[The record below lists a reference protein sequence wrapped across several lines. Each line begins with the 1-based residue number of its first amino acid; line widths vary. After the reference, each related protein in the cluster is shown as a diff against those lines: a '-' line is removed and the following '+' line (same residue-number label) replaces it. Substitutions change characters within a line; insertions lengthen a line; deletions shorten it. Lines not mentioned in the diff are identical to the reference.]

1 VLVLLNQLGAP
12 RPADMERA
20 DIERWARH
28 LAGYP
33 WVRGT
38 LAFDAFARC
47 WVQEH
52 TLLEHIGA
60 ALPEGARGPF
70 ARLAAAWRE
79 RNEVV
84 FGSSVDALANEL
96 AAVAADGE
104 QVPTPTLGE
113 TARSWLVNLAGIDR
127 KAAGVDAAMEALAG
141 RADTRIR
148 AATDRLI
155 ALHGLAG
162 SAAAEIRS
170 RVAGD
175 FVVDAAADA
184 GKASVIGAAISGAL
198 AGLVADLHAGG
209 LTFGAGALVG
219 GILGA
224 AGARGLAQAYNLMRG
239 TETSTVR
246 WTDAVLTRLVTAAGL
261 RYLAVAHFGRGRGDF
276 VESEHPGHWRPV
288 VEEATN
294 RQSPALE
301 EAWAASAR
309 NENPVSLAER
319 LRPIVAGVLREVL
332 EKLY

>member
-1 VLVLLNQLGAP
+1 
-12 RPADMERA
+12 MERG
-20 DIERWARH
+20 DIERWAMH
-28 LAGYP
+28 LAVYP
-33 WVRGT
+33 WVSGT

-70 ARLAAAWRE
+70 SRLAAAWRG
-79 RNEVV
+79 RNEDV
-84 FGSSVDALANEL
+84 FRSSVDALANEL

-127 KAAGVDAAMEALAG
+127 KAAGVDAAMAALAS

-162 SAAAEIRS
+162 SAAEEIRS

-175 FVVDAAADA
+175 FSVAGAADA
-184 GKASVIGAAISGAL
+184 GRASVIGAAVSGAL
-198 AGLVADLHAGG
+198 GGLVADLHAGG
-209 LTFGAGALVG
+209 LTFGAGALIG

-239 TETSTVR
+239 AETSTVR
-246 WTDAVLTRLVTAAGL
+246 WTDPVLTRLVTAAGL
-261 RYLAVAHFGRGRGDF
+261 RYLAVAHYGRGRGDF
-276 VESEHPGHWRPV
+276 VASEHPGHWRPA
-288 VEEATN
+288 VEASVTGRSAALVEVWAAAAGGE
-294 RQSPALE
+294 SPA
-301 EAWAASAR
+301 A
-309 NENPVSLAER
+309 LAER
-319 LRPIVAGVLREVL
+319 LRPIVTSLLREVL
-332 EKLY
+332 AKLY

>member
-1 VLVLLNQLGAP
+1 VLLNQLGAP
-12 RPADMERA
+12 RPADLERA
-20 DIERWARH
+20 DIERWAAH
-28 LAGYP
+28 LAGHP

-52 TLLEHIGA
+52 TLLESIGT
-60 ALPEGARGPF
+60 ALPEGAGEPF
-70 ARLAAAWRE
+70 ARLATAWRD
-79 RNEVV
+79 RNEEV
-84 FGSSVDALANEL
+84 FQRSVEALANEL

-104 QVPTPTLGE
+104 QVPTPTLTE

-127 KAAGVDAAMEALAG
+127 KAAGIDAAMEALAR
-141 RADTRIR
+141 RADARIR
-148 AATDRLI
+148 AATDRLS

-162 SAAAEIRS
+162 SAAGEIQS

-219 GILGA
+219 GLLGA

-239 TETSTVR
+239 AETSTVR
-246 WTDAVLTRLVTAAGL
+246 WNDAVLTRLVTAAGL

-276 VESEHPGHWRPV
+276 VASEHPGHWRPA
-288 VEEATN
+288 VETSVAG
-294 RQSPALE
+294 QSAALAE
-301 EAWAASAR
+301 VWSAAASGEYPA
-309 NENPVSLAER
+309 ELAER
-319 LRPIVAGVLREVL
+319 LRPIITSILREVL
-332 EKLY
+332 AKLY